1 MDYAFPDDLARQ
13 IVKRWP
19 SFSGRRNTAPPLP
32 SPAHLRHILAT
43 AFFAGLMRE
52 EGRPVR
58 FVLCCSPDLDVLRD
72 GFGETVPVVPLATP
86 RPVTVEAIRSL
97 APAVSPANA
106 AILVRFPR
114 HGHAACEIAGVLH
127 VGEHVAEA
135 RSGRSFYYRPA
146 PFALTIEVLDAGELH
161 VYQGGSKVIS
171 LKAGQLHDLTAYSE
185 LEFLPISQILV
196 AGEDALRRRITAPQ
210 HESPRETSDFEWS
223 AMLNTLLCIVNT
235 VRVNAHG
242 GTILLA
248 APGAET
254 SLPIRTKFAVGEHE
268 SVLGERFV
276 EFLNTRHV
284 LTGARIA
291 QKHQAA
297 VGAAVETL
305 AHLQNA
311 AFGAEESLADA
322 AGVVA
327 GLTAV
332 DGALVLTSD
341 LRVIG
346 FGAEIVLDAA
356 QPVVAHEVTGH
367 AQSPAAWPAVD
378 SESFGMRHRSALR
391 CVGVTERTAAFV
403 VSQDGHVS
411 LFWKQEGRVLLKRD
425 VNTANPNMIGKQFL

>member
-13 IVKRWP
+13 IIKRWP

-43 AFFAGLMRE
+43 AFFAGLVRE
-52 EGRPVR
+52 EGRPLR

-97 APAVSPANA
+97 APAVSPHNA
-106 AILVRFPR
+106 AILIRFPR
-114 HGHAACEIAGVLH
+114 DGSGACEIAGVLH

-146 PFALTIEVLDAGELH
+146 PFALTIEVIDAGELH
-161 VYQGGSKVIS
+161 VYQSGSKVVS
-171 LKAGQLHDLTAYSE
+171 LKAGQLHDLMAYSE

-196 AGEDALRRRITAPQ
+196 AGEDALRERISVPE
-210 HESPRETSDFEWS
+210 HEPPRETSDFEWS
-223 AMLNTLLCIVNT
+223 ALLNTLLCIVNS
-235 VRVNAHG
+235 VRVNGHG
-242 GTILLA
+242 GTVLLT
-248 APGAET
+248 APGTESA
-254 SLPIRTKFAVGEHE
+254 LPVRTKFVVGEHE
-268 SVLGERFV
+268 ALLGERFV
-276 EFLNTRHV
+276 EFINTRNV
-284 LTGARIA
+284 LTEARLL
-291 QKHQAA
+291 QKQEPAGKHE
-297 VGAAVETL
+297 ETL

-311 AFGAEESLADA
+311 AFASEESLADA
-322 AGVVA
+322 AEVVA

-341 LRVIG
+341 LRVVG

-356 QPVVAHEVTGH
+356 LPVVAHEVMGH
-367 AQSPAAWPAVD
+367 ALSPAHWPTVD
-378 SESFGMRHRSALR
+378 SEGFGMRHRSALR

-403 VSQDGHVS
+403 ISQDGHVS
-411 LFWKQEGRVLLKRD
+411 LFWKQDGRVLMKRD
-425 VNTANPNMIGKQFL
+425 VNTANPNMIGRQKL